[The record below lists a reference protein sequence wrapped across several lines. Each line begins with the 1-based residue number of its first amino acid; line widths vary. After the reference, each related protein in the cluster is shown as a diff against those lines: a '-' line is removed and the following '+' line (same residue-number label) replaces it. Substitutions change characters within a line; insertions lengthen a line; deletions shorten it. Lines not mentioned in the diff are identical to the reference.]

1 MATAPAIS
9 TRSLPSFEGLRP
21 STVRVS
27 LVGVPLRASVLTQR
41 PVRGLVVR
49 AATSIAPKVFHLC
62 PRRFSW
68 EMVDKLCFHGLA
80 AALDENFPNLHFEGG
95 AVKNTD
101 PRNWVLSPCVGIL
114 RAVLILLLV

>member
-27 LVGVPLRASVLTQR
+27 LVRLPLRAAGLTQR

-49 AATSIAPKVFHLC
+49 AATSIGPKVFHLC
-62 PRRFSW
+62 CRCCS
-68 EMVDKLCFHGLA
+68 EDMVDTSLPAFI
-80 AALDENFPNLHFEGG
+80 DIVF
-95 AVKNTD
+95 
-101 PRNWVLSPCVGIL
+101 SM
-114 RAVLILLLV
+114 ILLLLTMKASKICIFKLD